1 MGPRRFRNVSV
12 TFSVRNLAKV
22 STVLRRSSFVLHRS
36 SIFNGLPSLGA
47 DVWGA
52 NTFPVRKYNSRT
64 FHLKVRRSRL
74 FRFFRR
80 FPQINV
86 GGDSAR
92 IPFVEHAS
100 RESRVALPPKGK
112 VSDLLDYSE
121 PSSRAFLFENLL
133 LLVVP
138 TATICSSKGMIPL
151 ETIKRDIT
159 TLGIIAKSLV
169 ISMGTNQTGKRFYQ
183 VKVKSLDTTSIKEL
197 GRLMEPL
204 QMQAFRK
211 TYGKI
216 LELTI
221 AEVSIEAIASLTQYY
236 DQPLRCFTFADFQL
250 VPTIEEFEEIL
261 GCPLGGRKPYLSS
274 GCLPSLSRI
283 ATVVKDS
290 ARGLDR
296 IKQTRNGIAGLP
308 QKYLEDKAR
317 GMANQGDWVPFMD
330 VLALLIFG
338 VVLFPNV
345 DGLVDLAAIDAFLAY
360 HHSKESPVVAVL
372 ADLFDT
378 FDRRCEKSSARII
391 CCLPALC
398 VWLVS
403 HLFQQDTRHPCPL
416 LSHRSCTEKRR
427 IDWDQLLAGIG
438 GRTISWF
445 PRWKE
450 GKEGVLFSCGRYPNI
465 PLVGT
470 RGCINYNPTLAIR
483 QLGYPMRGAPAEESM
498 SPFLVRDL
506 GAQNSKTIQRIH
518 KAWETPLRK
527 DQELRGIRN
536 GIIGGYHEW
545 LKVRIRGLDWLA
557 KLKVV
562 SEENFEAL
570 EEDEEVQ
577 ALKSELG
584 KAKLA
589 KEKFKLAAT
598 HVRKECAGLREENAI
613 TARALEQETKRARKE
628 ESKRSLSQRLR
639 ETETNM
645 LAIIAKYQE
654 ELGLATAHEHRIADE
669 YAQVYVEKE
678 ARGRVIDSLHQEAT
692 MWMDRFAL
700 TLNGS
705 QELPRLLAK
714 AKVMADTYS
723 APEEIHGLLGYC
735 QHMIDLMAHIIRNHL
750 LPSLIA
756 NHLAVITPGR
766 VLEPPFPKW
775 YDPNATCK
783 YHGGVPGHSV
793 EKCLALKYKV
803 QHLMDAGWLTFQED
817 RPNVRTNPLANH
829 GGGAVNAVE
838 SDRPHKSK
846 PLRDVA
852 TPRRFIF
859 EALQKG
865 GVIPHSGCK
874 EDSCLLHSGEM
885 HDMETCLEVE
895 ELLQRMIDQGRLEVG
910 IEGKEEQ
917 HICMQSTE
925 GSGVAKPKPLVI
937 YFTKSATSQKPGHP
951 LMAKPVPFPYQNTVM
966 MARVMLGNGFE
977 PGMGLGKNNG
987 DITSLINTQGNRGKY
1002 GLGYKPTKADMK
1014 RSIAG
1019 RKNNGQSSRWRQ
1031 EGEGSPP
1038 CHISRSFISAGSG
1051 DKGQAFAICEDDIP
1065 STLDLVRP
1073 CSPDFQLGNWRVEE
1087 RPGIYATSIIFYQFK
1102 IKGLDV
1108 TSLKELGRLMG
1119 PLQRQAFRKV
1129 YEKIL
1134 DLTAAE
1140 VFTEAVV
1147 SLAQYYDQ
1155 PLRCSTFGDF
1165 QIVPTVEEFEE
1176 ILGCPLGGRKP
1187 YIFSGFL
1194 PSLRKIA
1201 AVVGDSARELDRMKQ
1216 TRNGVVG
1223 LPQKYLEGK
1232 VRDMASQEEWVPFAG
1247 ILALLTFGVVL
1258 FPNVD
1263 GLVDLAAIDAF
1274 LAYHHSKE
1282 SPVVAILADLFDT
1295 FDRRCEK
1302 SSARIFCCLP
1312 ALSVWLVSHLF
1323 QQDIRH
1329 PCPLQS
1335 YRSCVEKRRV
1345 DWDQY
1350 LAGIGGGTINWF
1362 PRWKEGKEGVLFSCG
1377 DYPNVPLIGTR
1388 GCINYNPALAVRQL
1402 GYPMRGAPTEESLS
1416 PFLVRDFGPQSLKI
1430 VQKVHKAWKSPSRKD
1445 KELRGI
1451 RNGIISGY
1459 HDWLRVHTRGL
1470 DWLSKLKIINEEN
1483 FEAPE
1488 EDEEVQALKLELG
1501 KARLTKEK
1509 FKSVA
1514 TSIQK
1519 ECAELREENA
1529 ATAKAL
1535 EQETKRARK
1544 EEYELDACSRSK
1556 RSLAQHLEP
1565 TERSMLA
1572 IIGQYKEELN
1582 QSLTHEQKLVE
1593 DFAQAYAEKE
1603 ARGRVIDALH
1613 QEATMWMDRFALTL
1627 NGSQDLPRLL
1637 AKAKAIPEVCSAPEE
1652 IHGLINYCQHMID
1665 LMAHIIRNPK
1675 WYNSNATCA
1684 YHSGAPGHNIDSCLP
1699 FKYKVQHL
1707 INVGWLSFQEEGP
1720 NVKTNP
1726 LASHGGVSVNA
1737 IEKDGPSGA
1746 KRLEDVATSDGHG
1759 VASESSSSDSVSSAA
1774 SSSSS
1779 AASSSSSAAS
1789 PSSMSLS
1796 ESLLIRRSSS
1806 IFFSVVALMVASS
1819 TLHLLQ
1825 RLMDWGQL
1833 EVSKGD
1839 REEPQICMQSKEKKV
1854 PPIPKA
1860 LVICFTRNMTGS
1872 RPMYPPGSAQANVDS
1887 LGNANVVDI
1896 RGNPYKYGLG
1906 YEPGKPGRRNAPS
1919 RLRADRAWPDHD
1931 NVRGRGGGNRR
1942 GVSTR
1947 SAKFRMTMP
1956 SRFPSGELARDKP
1969 VGGLYR

>member
-1 MGPRRFRNVSV
+1 MG
-12 TFSVRNLAKV
+12 
-22 STVLRRSSFVLHRS
+22 
-36 SIFNGLPSLGA
+36 
-47 DVWGA
+47 
-52 NTFPVRKYNSRT
+52 
-64 FHLKVRRSRL
+64 
-74 FRFFRR
+74 
-80 FPQINV
+80 
-86 GGDSAR
+86 
-92 IPFVEHAS
+92 
-100 RESRVALPPKGK
+100 

-183 VKVKSLDTTSIKEL
+183 VKVKSPDTTSIKEL

-204 QMQAFRK
+204 QMRAFRK

-236 DQPLRCFTFADFQL
+236 DQPLRCFTFGDFQL

-283 ATVVKDS
+283 AAVVKDS

-345 DGLVDLAAIDAFLAY
+345 DGLIDLAAIDAFLAY
-360 HHSKESPVVAVL
+360 HHSKESPVVAIL

-403 HLFQQDTRHPCPL
+403 HLFQQNTRHPCPL

-450 GKEGVLFSCGRYPNI
+450 GKEGVLFSCGKYPNI

-470 RGCINYNPTLAIR
+470 RGCINYNPALAIR
-483 QLGYPMRGAPAEESM
+483 QLGYPMRGAPTEESM

-527 DQELRGIRN
+527 DQELRGVRN

-545 LKVRIRGLDWLA
+545 LKVRIRGFDWLA

-562 SEENFEAL
+562 SEENFEAP
-570 EEDEEVQ
+570 EADEEVQ

-628 ESKRSLSQRLR
+628 VHGRNKFRGALWGSNNELKLRREERDQSRAHSMVLKEELIACSRSKRSLSRRLC

-669 YAQVYVEKE
+669 YAQVYAEKE

-714 AKVMADTYS
+714 AKAMADTYS

-735 QHMIDLMAHIIRNHL
+735 QHMIDLMAHIIRNQETQEQMKADMSALKEQMASMMEAMLGMKQLMEKNAATAAAVSSAAEADPTLLATTHHPPPNILVGYMPSSFADLVFAGERIEVGLKRGKFDYVSSTNVNAKRIGAAGAKRKEGEAHAVSSTPAWVKPQQTPHGTHQYAQHHPSFSAHAGNASSSTPVQPKAPTQREAPQVPTPNATRPAGNSNTTRNFPPRPLPEFTPLPMTYEDL

-756 NHLAVITPGR
+756 NHLAVVTPGR
-766 VLEPPFPKW
+766 VFEPPFPRW

-783 YHGGVPGHSV
+783 YHGGAPGHSI

-838 SDRPHKSK
+838 SDRPHRSK

-874 EDSCLLHSGEM
+874 EDSCLLHPGEM

-910 IEGKEEQ
+910 IKGKEEP

-925 GSGVAKPKPLVI
+925 GSGIAKPKPLVI
-937 YFTKSATSQKPGHP
+937 YFTKSAASQKPGHP
-951 LMAKPVPFPYQNTVM
+951 LMAKPVPFP
-966 MARVMLGNGFE
+966 
-977 PGMGLGKNNG
+977 
-987 DITSLINTQGNRGKY
+987 LIKTQGNRGKY
-1002 GLGYKPTKADMK
+1002 GLGYKPTQADMK
-1014 RSIAG
+1014 RSTAG
-1019 RKNNGQSSRWRQ
+1019 RKDSGQSSRWRQ
-1031 EGEGSPP
+1031 ESEGSPP
-1038 CHISRSFISAGSG
+1038 CHISRSFISAGLG
-1051 DKGQAFAICEDDIP
+1051 DEGQVFAICEDDVP
-1065 STLDLVRP
+1065 STSDLVRP
-1073 CSPDFQLGNWRVEE
+1073 CPPDFQLGNWRVEE
-1087 RPGIYATSIIFYQFK
+1087 RPGIYATSIISDDESPEGTNTWDPSINFEQ
-1102 IKGLDV
+1102 
-1108 TSLKELGRLMG
+1108 EMN
-1119 PLQRQAFRKV
+1119 Q
-1129 YEKIL
+1129 
-1134 DLTAAE
+1134 
-1140 VFTEAVV
+1140 TE
-1147 SLAQYYDQ
+1147 DE
-1155 PLRCSTFGDF
+1155 GD
-1165 QIVPTVEEFEE
+1165 EE
-1176 ILGCPLGGRKP
+1176 
-1187 YIFSGFL
+1187 
-1194 PSLRKIA
+1194 
-1201 AVVGDSARELDRMKQ
+1201 
-1216 TRNGVVG
+1216 VG
-1223 LPQKYLEGK
+1223 LPSELERM
-1232 VRDMASQEEWVPFAG
+1232 VAHEDQE
-1247 ILALLTFGVVL
+1247 
-1258 FPNVD
+1258 
-1263 GLVDLAAIDAF
+1263 
-1274 LAYHHSKE
+1274 
-1282 SPVVAILADLFDT
+1282 
-1295 FDRRCEK
+1295 
-1302 SSARIFCCLP
+1302 
-1312 ALSVWLVSHLF
+1312 
-1323 QQDIRH
+1323 
-1329 PCPLQS
+1329 
-1335 YRSCVEKRRV
+1335 
-1345 DWDQY
+1345 
-1350 LAGIGGGTINWF
+1350 
-1362 PRWKEGKEGVLFSCG
+1362 
-1377 DYPNVPLIGTR
+1377 
-1388 GCINYNPALAVRQL
+1388 
-1402 GYPMRGAPTEESLS
+1402 M
-1416 PFLVRDFGPQSLKI
+1416 GP
-1430 VQKVHKAWKSPSRKD
+1430 
-1445 KELRGI
+1445 
-1451 RNGIISGY
+1451 
-1459 HDWLRVHTRGL
+1459 
-1470 DWLSKLKIINEEN
+1470 
-1483 FEAPE
+1483 
-1488 EDEEVQALKLELG
+1488 
-1501 KARLTKEK
+1501 
-1509 FKSVA
+1509 
-1514 TSIQK
+1514 
-1519 ECAELREENA
+1519 
-1529 ATAKAL
+1529 
-1535 EQETKRARK
+1535 
-1544 EEYELDACSRSK
+1544 
-1556 RSLAQHLEP
+1556 
-1565 TERSMLA
+1565 
-1572 IIGQYKEELN
+1572 
-1582 QSLTHEQKLVE
+1582 
-1593 DFAQAYAEKE
+1593 
-1603 ARGRVIDALH
+1603 H
-1613 QEATMWMDRFALTL
+1613 QE
-1627 NGSQDLPRLL
+1627 
-1637 AKAKAIPEVCSAPEE
+1637 
-1652 IHGLINYCQHMID
+1652 
-1665 LMAHIIRNPK
+1665 
-1675 WYNSNATCA
+1675 
-1684 YHSGAPGHNIDSCLP
+1684 
-1699 FKYKVQHL
+1699 
-1707 INVGWLSFQEEGP
+1707 
-1720 NVKTNP
+1720 
-1726 LASHGGVSVNA
+1726 
-1737 IEKDGPSGA
+1737 
-1746 KRLEDVATSDGHG
+1746 
-1759 VASESSSSDSVSSAA
+1759 
-1774 SSSSS
+1774 
-1779 AASSSSSAAS
+1779 
-1789 PSSMSLS
+1789 
-1796 ESLLIRRSSS
+1796 
-1806 IFFSVVALMVASS
+1806 
-1819 TLHLLQ
+1819 
-1825 RLMDWGQL
+1825 
-1833 EVSKGD
+1833 
-1839 REEPQICMQSKEKKV
+1839 
-1854 PPIPKA
+1854 
-1860 LVICFTRNMTGS
+1860 
-1872 RPMYPPGSAQANVDS
+1872 
-1887 LGNANVVDI
+1887 
-1896 RGNPYKYGLG
+1896 
-1906 YEPGKPGRRNAPS
+1906 
-1919 RLRADRAWPDHD
+1919 
-1931 NVRGRGGGNRR
+1931 
-1942 GVSTR
+1942 
-1947 SAKFRMTMP
+1947 
-1956 SRFPSGELARDKP
+1956 
-1969 VGGLYR
+1969 

>member
-1 MGPRRFRNVSV
+1 
-12 TFSVRNLAKV
+12 
-22 STVLRRSSFVLHRS
+22 
-36 SIFNGLPSLGA
+36 
-47 DVWGA
+47 
-52 NTFPVRKYNSRT
+52 
-64 FHLKVRRSRL
+64 
-74 FRFFRR
+74 
-80 FPQINV
+80 
-86 GGDSAR
+86 
-92 IPFVEHAS
+92 
-100 RESRVALPPKGK
+100 
-112 VSDLLDYSE
+112 
-121 PSSRAFLFENLL
+121 
-133 LLVVP
+133 
-138 TATICSSKGMIPL
+138 
-151 ETIKRDIT
+151 
-159 TLGIIAKSLV
+159 
-169 ISMGTNQTGKRFYQ
+169 MGTNQTGKRFYQ

-236 DQPLRCFTFADFQL
+236 DQPLRCFTFGDFQL

-427 IDWDQLLAGIG
+427 MDWDQLLAGIG

-483 QLGYPMRGAPAEESM
+483 QLGYPMRGAPTEESM

-506 GAQNSKTIQRIH
+506 DAQNSKTIQRIH
-518 KAWETPLRK
+518 KAWETPLKK

-562 SEENFEAL
+562 SEENFEAP

-628 ESKRSLSQRLR
+628 EYGRNKFRGALWGSNNELKLRREERDQSRAHSMVLKEELIACSRSKRSLSQRLC

-645 LAIIAKYQE
+645 LAIITKYQE

-669 YAQVYVEKE
+669 YAQVYAEKE

-714 AKVMADTYS
+714 AKAMADTYS
-723 APEEIHGLLGYC
+723 APEEIHGLLGYWKNTITKRAARDPYRTRSKSRTMGD
-735 QHMIDLMAHIIRNHL
+735 QEETQEQMKADMSALKEQMASMMEAMLGMKQLMEKNAATAAAVSSAAEADPTLLATTHHPPSNIVGRGRDTLGHDGSPHLGYNRAAYPYGLPPNYSPPILQEDAGHIASPIHEREPPQQPDEVHKD
-750 LPSLIA
+750 PQDYARRDVEFYPPIPEGPA
-756 NHLAVITPGR
+756 PGT

-803 QHLMDAGWLTFQED
+803 QHLMDVGWLTFQED

-838 SDRPHKSK
+838 SDRPHRSK

-895 ELLQRMIDQGRLEVG
+895 ELLQQMIDQGRLEVG

-937 YFTKSATSQKPGHP
+937 YFTKSAASQKPGHP
-951 LMAKPVPFPYQNTVM
+951 LMAKPVPFPYQN
-966 MARVMLGNGFE
+966 R
-977 PGMGLGKNNG
+977 KNNG
-987 DITSLINTQGNRGKY
+987 GITSLINTQGNRGKY
-1002 GLGYKPTKADMK
+1002 GLGYKPTQADMK
-1014 RSIAG
+1014 RSIAR

-1038 CHISRSFISAGSG
+1038 CHISRSFISAVSG

-1065 STLDLVRP
+1065 STVDLVRP

-1087 RPGIYATSIIFYQFK
+1087 RPGIYATSI
-1102 IKGLDV
+1102 
-1108 TSLKELGRLMG
+1108 M
-1119 PLQRQAFRKV
+1119 
-1129 YEKIL
+1129 
-1134 DLTAAE
+1134 
-1140 VFTEAVV
+1140 
-1147 SLAQYYDQ
+1147 
-1155 PLRCSTFGDF
+1155 
-1165 QIVPTVEEFEE
+1165 
-1176 ILGCPLGGRKP
+1176 
-1187 YIFSGFL
+1187 
-1194 PSLRKIA
+1194 
-1201 AVVGDSARELDRMKQ
+1201 
-1216 TRNGVVG
+1216 
-1223 LPQKYLEGK
+1223 
-1232 VRDMASQEEWVPFAG
+1232 
-1247 ILALLTFGVVL
+1247 
-1258 FPNVD
+1258 
-1263 GLVDLAAIDAF
+1263 
-1274 LAYHHSKE
+1274 
-1282 SPVVAILADLFDT
+1282 
-1295 FDRRCEK
+1295 
-1302 SSARIFCCLP
+1302 
-1312 ALSVWLVSHLF
+1312 
-1323 QQDIRH
+1323 
-1329 PCPLQS
+1329 
-1335 YRSCVEKRRV
+1335 
-1345 DWDQY
+1345 
-1350 LAGIGGGTINWF
+1350 
-1362 PRWKEGKEGVLFSCG
+1362 
-1377 DYPNVPLIGTR
+1377 
-1388 GCINYNPALAVRQL
+1388 
-1402 GYPMRGAPTEESLS
+1402 
-1416 PFLVRDFGPQSLKI
+1416 
-1430 VQKVHKAWKSPSRKD
+1430 
-1445 KELRGI
+1445 
-1451 RNGIISGY
+1451 
-1459 HDWLRVHTRGL
+1459 
-1470 DWLSKLKIINEEN
+1470 
-1483 FEAPE
+1483 
-1488 EDEEVQALKLELG
+1488 
-1501 KARLTKEK
+1501 
-1509 FKSVA
+1509 
-1514 TSIQK
+1514 
-1519 ECAELREENA
+1519 
-1529 ATAKAL
+1529 
-1535 EQETKRARK
+1535 
-1544 EEYELDACSRSK
+1544 
-1556 RSLAQHLEP
+1556 
-1565 TERSMLA
+1565 
-1572 IIGQYKEELN
+1572 
-1582 QSLTHEQKLVE
+1582 
-1593 DFAQAYAEKE
+1593 
-1603 ARGRVIDALH
+1603 
-1613 QEATMWMDRFALTL
+1613 
-1627 NGSQDLPRLL
+1627 
-1637 AKAKAIPEVCSAPEE
+1637 
-1652 IHGLINYCQHMID
+1652 
-1665 LMAHIIRNPK
+1665 
-1675 WYNSNATCA
+1675 
-1684 YHSGAPGHNIDSCLP
+1684 
-1699 FKYKVQHL
+1699 
-1707 INVGWLSFQEEGP
+1707 
-1720 NVKTNP
+1720 
-1726 LASHGGVSVNA
+1726 
-1737 IEKDGPSGA
+1737 
-1746 KRLEDVATSDGHG
+1746 
-1759 VASESSSSDSVSSAA
+1759 
-1774 SSSSS
+1774 
-1779 AASSSSSAAS
+1779 
-1789 PSSMSLS
+1789 
-1796 ESLLIRRSSS
+1796 
-1806 IFFSVVALMVASS
+1806 
-1819 TLHLLQ
+1819 
-1825 RLMDWGQL
+1825 
-1833 EVSKGD
+1833 
-1839 REEPQICMQSKEKKV
+1839 
-1854 PPIPKA
+1854 
-1860 LVICFTRNMTGS
+1860 
-1872 RPMYPPGSAQANVDS
+1872 
-1887 LGNANVVDI
+1887 
-1896 RGNPYKYGLG
+1896 
-1906 YEPGKPGRRNAPS
+1906 
-1919 RLRADRAWPDHD
+1919 
-1931 NVRGRGGGNRR
+1931 
-1942 GVSTR
+1942 
-1947 SAKFRMTMP
+1947 
-1956 SRFPSGELARDKP
+1956 
-1969 VGGLYR
+1969 

>member
-1 MGPRRFRNVSV
+1 
-12 TFSVRNLAKV
+12 
-22 STVLRRSSFVLHRS
+22 
-36 SIFNGLPSLGA
+36 
-47 DVWGA
+47 
-52 NTFPVRKYNSRT
+52 
-64 FHLKVRRSRL
+64 
-74 FRFFRR
+74 
-80 FPQINV
+80 
-86 GGDSAR
+86 
-92 IPFVEHAS
+92 
-100 RESRVALPPKGK
+100 
-112 VSDLLDYSE
+112 
-121 PSSRAFLFENLL
+121 
-133 LLVVP
+133 
-138 TATICSSKGMIPL
+138 
-151 ETIKRDIT
+151 
-159 TLGIIAKSLV
+159 
-169 ISMGTNQTGKRFYQ
+169 MGTNQTGKRFYQ
-183 VKVKSLDTTSIKEL
+183 VKVKSPDTTSIKEL

-236 DQPLRCFTFADFQL
+236 DQPLRCFTFGDFQL

-261 GCPLGGRKPYLSS
+261 GCPIGGRKPYLSS

-427 IDWDQLLAGIG
+427 MDWDQLLAGIG

-483 QLGYPMRGAPAEESM
+483 QLGYPMRGAPTEESM

-536 GIIGGYHEW
+536 GII
-545 LKVRIRGLDWLA
+545 DWLA

-562 SEENFEAL
+562 SEENFEAP

-628 ESKRSLSQRLR
+628 EYGRNKFRGALWGSNNELKLRREERDQSRAHSMVLKEELIACSRSKRSLSQRLC

-669 YAQVYVEKE
+669 YAQVYAEKE

-714 AKVMADTYS
+714 AKAMADTYS
-723 APEEIHGLLGYC
+723 APEEIHGLLSYSCIFFLYPLLTFGFLGKNTITKRAARDPYRTRSKSRTMGDQEETQEQMKADMSALKEQMASMMEAMLGMKQLMEKNAATAAAVSSAAEADPTLLATTHHPPSNIVGRGRDTLGHDGSPHLGYNRAAYPYGLPPNYSPPIL
-735 QHMIDLMAHIIRNHL
+735 QEDAGHIASPVHEKEPPQQPDEVHKDPQDYARRDFEFYPPI
-750 LPSLIA
+750 PEGPA
-756 NHLAVITPGR
+756 PGT

-838 SDRPHKSK
+838 SDRPHRSK

-925 GSGVAKPKPLVI
+925 GSGVVKPKPLVI
-937 YFTKSATSQKPGHP
+937 YFTKSAASQKPGHP
-951 LMAKPVPFPYQNTVM
+951 LMAKPVPFPYQNSHAVPWRYTP
-966 MARVMLGNGFE
+966 
-977 PGMGLGKNNG
+977 PGKKEEEVTNVSSLSAKVTSITGLSGVTRSGRNEK
-987 DITSLINTQGNRGKY
+987 KH
-1002 GLGYKPTKADMK
+1002 GLGYKPTQADMK

-1019 RKNNGQSSRWRQ
+1019 RKNNGQSSCWRQ

-1087 RPGIYATSIIFYQFK
+1087 RPGIYATSI
-1102 IKGLDV
+1102 
-1108 TSLKELGRLMG
+1108 M
-1119 PLQRQAFRKV
+1119 
-1129 YEKIL
+1129 
-1134 DLTAAE
+1134 
-1140 VFTEAVV
+1140 
-1147 SLAQYYDQ
+1147 
-1155 PLRCSTFGDF
+1155 
-1165 QIVPTVEEFEE
+1165 
-1176 ILGCPLGGRKP
+1176 
-1187 YIFSGFL
+1187 
-1194 PSLRKIA
+1194 
-1201 AVVGDSARELDRMKQ
+1201 
-1216 TRNGVVG
+1216 
-1223 LPQKYLEGK
+1223 
-1232 VRDMASQEEWVPFAG
+1232 
-1247 ILALLTFGVVL
+1247 
-1258 FPNVD
+1258 
-1263 GLVDLAAIDAF
+1263 
-1274 LAYHHSKE
+1274 
-1282 SPVVAILADLFDT
+1282 
-1295 FDRRCEK
+1295 
-1302 SSARIFCCLP
+1302 
-1312 ALSVWLVSHLF
+1312 
-1323 QQDIRH
+1323 
-1329 PCPLQS
+1329 
-1335 YRSCVEKRRV
+1335 
-1345 DWDQY
+1345 
-1350 LAGIGGGTINWF
+1350 
-1362 PRWKEGKEGVLFSCG
+1362 
-1377 DYPNVPLIGTR
+1377 
-1388 GCINYNPALAVRQL
+1388 
-1402 GYPMRGAPTEESLS
+1402 
-1416 PFLVRDFGPQSLKI
+1416 
-1430 VQKVHKAWKSPSRKD
+1430 
-1445 KELRGI
+1445 
-1451 RNGIISGY
+1451 
-1459 HDWLRVHTRGL
+1459 
-1470 DWLSKLKIINEEN
+1470 
-1483 FEAPE
+1483 
-1488 EDEEVQALKLELG
+1488 
-1501 KARLTKEK
+1501 
-1509 FKSVA
+1509 
-1514 TSIQK
+1514 
-1519 ECAELREENA
+1519 
-1529 ATAKAL
+1529 
-1535 EQETKRARK
+1535 
-1544 EEYELDACSRSK
+1544 
-1556 RSLAQHLEP
+1556 
-1565 TERSMLA
+1565 
-1572 IIGQYKEELN
+1572 
-1582 QSLTHEQKLVE
+1582 
-1593 DFAQAYAEKE
+1593 
-1603 ARGRVIDALH
+1603 
-1613 QEATMWMDRFALTL
+1613 
-1627 NGSQDLPRLL
+1627 
-1637 AKAKAIPEVCSAPEE
+1637 
-1652 IHGLINYCQHMID
+1652 
-1665 LMAHIIRNPK
+1665 
-1675 WYNSNATCA
+1675 
-1684 YHSGAPGHNIDSCLP
+1684 
-1699 FKYKVQHL
+1699 
-1707 INVGWLSFQEEGP
+1707 
-1720 NVKTNP
+1720 
-1726 LASHGGVSVNA
+1726 
-1737 IEKDGPSGA
+1737 
-1746 KRLEDVATSDGHG
+1746 
-1759 VASESSSSDSVSSAA
+1759 
-1774 SSSSS
+1774 
-1779 AASSSSSAAS
+1779 
-1789 PSSMSLS
+1789 
-1796 ESLLIRRSSS
+1796 
-1806 IFFSVVALMVASS
+1806 
-1819 TLHLLQ
+1819 
-1825 RLMDWGQL
+1825 
-1833 EVSKGD
+1833 
-1839 REEPQICMQSKEKKV
+1839 
-1854 PPIPKA
+1854 
-1860 LVICFTRNMTGS
+1860 
-1872 RPMYPPGSAQANVDS
+1872 
-1887 LGNANVVDI
+1887 
-1896 RGNPYKYGLG
+1896 
-1906 YEPGKPGRRNAPS
+1906 
-1919 RLRADRAWPDHD
+1919 
-1931 NVRGRGGGNRR
+1931 
-1942 GVSTR
+1942 
-1947 SAKFRMTMP
+1947 
-1956 SRFPSGELARDKP
+1956 
-1969 VGGLYR
+1969 